1 MPTLKR
7 PTCDSTDAMQD
18 GEELVVLVDSDD
30 NVVGSDYKLATHRAG
45 ALHRAFSVIIWDNLG
60 RLLLQK
66 RNVRKYHSG
75 GLWTNACC
83 GHPRPDE
90 DVATAASRRLE
101 EEMGF
106 TCTLEALGTIHYRA
120 ELDKGMIEH
129 ELVHV
134 FRGLYDGMVAP
145 DYDEVESYRWSRLE
159 DVRADISTTPEHFTA
174 WFRKYV
180 AAKWPMTLGG

>member
-1 MPTLKR
+1 ML
-7 PTCDSTDAMQD
+7 MQD
-18 GEELVVLVDSDD
+18 SKELVILVDGDD
-30 NVVGSDYKLATHRAG
+30 NVVGTGDKLTTHRAG
-45 ALHRAFSVIIWDNLG
+45 KLHRAFSVIVWDKLG

-66 RNVRKYHSG
+66 RNPRKYHSG

-90 DVATAASRRLE
+90 DVAMAASRRLE

-106 TCTLEALGTIHYRA
+106 TCPLEALGIFQYRA

-134 FRGLYDGMVAP
+134 FRGVHDGEVAP
-145 DYDEVESYRWSRLE
+145 DSDEVETYRWSSLE
-159 DVRADISTTPEHFTA
+159 DLRTDIRAAPKDFTA

-180 AAKWPMTLGG
+180 AAKWPMALGLSGSQD

>member
-1 MPTLKR
+1 MN
-7 PTCDSTDAMQD
+7 DS
-18 GEELVVLVDSDD
+18 EERVILVDGDD
-30 NVVGSDYKLATHRAG
+30 NVVGIDEKLATHRTG

-75 GLWTNACC
+75 GQWTNACC

-90 DVATAASRRLE
+90 DIAAAASRRLE

-106 TCTLEALGTIHYRA
+106 TCSLESFGTMRYRA
-120 ELDKGMIEH
+120 ELDRGMIEH
-129 ELVHV
+129 ELVHM
-134 FRGLYDGMVAP
+134 FRGVYDGVVVP
-145 DYDEVESYRWSRLE
+145 DSDEVESFRWSSLE
-159 DVRADISTTPEHFTA
+159 DVQADIGATPEYFTA

-180 AAKWPMTLGG
+180 AAKWPMTLGGRGDRNQSRG

>member
-1 MPTLKR
+1 MH
-7 PTCDSTDAMQD
+7 DN
-18 GEELVVLVDSDD
+18 EELVILVDGND
-30 NVVGSDYKLATHRAG
+30 NVVGTEDKLATHRAG
-45 ALHRAFSVIIWDNLG
+45 VLHRAFSVIIWDKRE

-75 GLWTNACC
+75 GLWANACC

-90 DVATAASRRLE
+90 NVAAAASRRLE

-106 TCTLEALGTIHYRA
+106 RCPLEALGTIQYRA
-120 ELDKGMIEH
+120 ELDNGMIEH

-134 FRGLYDGMVAP
+134 FRGIYDGEVLP
-145 DYDEVESYRWSRLE
+145 NSDEVESYRWSRLE
-159 DVRADISTTPEHFTA
+159 DVRSDIDEKPEHFTA

-180 AAKWPMTLGG
+180 AAKWPMALGGGE

>member
-1 MPTLKR
+1 MPMR
-7 PTCDSTDAMQD
+7 DS
-18 GEELVVLVDSDD
+18 EELVVLVDGDD
-30 NVVGSDYKLATHRAG
+30 NVVGSDDKLTTHREG
-45 ALHRAFSVIIWDNLG
+45 ALHRAFSVIIWDKLG

-66 RNVRKYHSG
+66 RNARKYHSG

-106 TCTLEALGTIHYRA
+106 NCPLEALGTIRYRA

-134 FRGLYDGMVAP
+134 FRGVYAGAVAP
-145 DYDEVESYRWSRLE
+145 DSDEVESYRWSSLE
-159 DVRADISTTPEHFTA
+159 DVRTDIGAAPDHFTA

-180 AAKWPMTLGG
+180 AAKWPMTLGCDREQSQR